1 MKNNFLKRIKT
12 EQTIIYILLFLTGIL
27 YYVPRFLME
36 GIPHYLNEDTY
47 FHLNRV
53 IGLRNVFHSPINY
66 LNFAHNGPMVN
77 IFYPW
82 LTMYPMYLLYRLC
95 GSYVLGYKLFYMSLS
110 VLTIFIAYFVMDR
123 ISKNKVSSFIF
134 AIIYTFSAYR
144 FINLFRRAHL
154 GESISMTALL
164 FVLLG
169 LYNISF
175 GDHKSWGSLTVGM
188 ALIAYSHNLF
198 LVTTSGII
206 IFFLLISFWFWN
218 DKTPRLISFAK
229 AAFTAIAFSAASFI
243 PILQYMKTNQLYT
256 PGGSGEG
263 LQDTAYPIWTII
275 DKSIRN
281 QPVSYAPGFLVAAA
295 LVSLIMF
302 YLTNLLKKGTSERN
316 SGIDCFAAAGM
327 IIFLS
332 ASNLLPWK
340 FIGDH
345 TPLYI
350 IQFVWRLNAH
360 STIFILAAF
369 SFYLPRFLRT
379 KKIEAMVSALII
391 LLSLFLH
398 FSAILTLH
406 KEENTR
412 IFEAEISSGDAITFD
427 YAALQA
433 KEYRNLHG
441 YAMDDVLLE
450 GIPVG
455 TDISYSKDGTTY
467 TALINTPSDGKS
479 LLLVDIPV
487 FRYANQICMLNGEP
501 TNTVMS
507 ERGGIMLKIPSGEM
521 NQITISC
528 RHTGLTYFS
537 WIFSLAAGILF
548 LCFHIF
554 KPGNNSRKNPFAA
567 VDL

>member
-1 MKNNFLKRIKT
+1 MKK
-12 EQTIIYILLFLTGIL
+12 
-27 YYVPRFLME
+27 YVCPDR
-36 GIPHYLNEDTY
+36 
-47 FHLNRV
+47 
-53 IGLRNVFHSPINY
+53 
-66 LNFAHNGPMVN
+66 
-77 IFYPW
+77 
-82 LTMYPMYLLYRLC
+82 
-95 GSYVLGYKLFYMSLS
+95 SLS
-110 VLTIFIAYFVMDR
+110 GK
-123 ISKNKVSSFIF
+123 KNKILSQQI
-134 AIIYTFSAYR
+134 
-144 FINLFRRAHL
+144 H
-154 GESISMTALL
+154 
-164 FVLLG
+164 
-169 LYNISF
+169 
-175 GDHKSWGSLTVGM
+175 
-188 ALIAYSHNLF
+188 
-198 LVTTSGII
+198 
-206 IFFLLISFWFWN
+206 
-218 DKTPRLISFAK
+218 DK
-229 AAFTAIAFSAASFI
+229 
-243 PILQYMKTNQLYT
+243 
-256 PGGSGEG
+256 
-263 LQDTAYPIWTII
+263 
-275 DKSIRN
+275 
-281 QPVSYAPGFLVAAA
+281 FLVAAA

-302 YLTNLLKKGTSERN
+302 YLTNLLKKGISERN
-316 SGIDCFAAAGM
+316 RGVDCFAAAGM

-479 LLLVDIPV
+479 LLSVDIPV

>member
-1 MKNNFLKRIKT
+1 MKNDVLQRIKSKT
-12 EQTIIYILLFLTGIL
+12 TIIYILLFITGIL

-47 FHLNRV
+47 FHMNRV
-53 IGLRNVFHSPINY
+53 IGLQNVFHSPINY

-95 GSYVLGYKLFYMSLS
+95 GSYVLGYKLFYMILS

-134 AIIYTFSAYR
+134 AIVYTFSAYR

-175 GDHKSWGSLTVGM
+175 GDHKNWGALAVGM

-198 LVTTSGII
+198 LVTTSGIV

-218 DKTPRLISFAK
+218 DKCSRLISFAK
-229 AAFTAIAFSAASFI
+229 AAFTAIALSAASFI

-263 LQDTAYPIWTII
+263 LQNTAFPLWSII
-275 DKSIRN
+275 EKSIRN
-281 QPVSYAPGFLVAAA
+281 RPVSYAPGFLVVAA
-295 LVSLIMF
+295 LGFLILF
-302 YLTNLLKKGTSERN
+302 YLANILKKGTFEKN
-316 SGIDCFAAAGM
+316 TGIDCLAASGF
-327 IIFLS
+327 IIFLA

-360 STIFILAAF
+360 STIFILTAF
-369 SFYLPRFLRT
+369 SFYLPRFLRSA
-379 KKIEAMVSALII
+379 KIEATVSALII
-391 LLSLFLH
+391 VLSLFLH

-450 GIPVG
+450 GTPVSA
-455 TDISYSKDGTTY
+455 DISYSKDGTTY
-467 TALINTPSDGKS
+467 TALINTPSDEKS
-479 LLLVDIPV
+479 LLSVDIPV
-487 FRYANQICMLNGEP
+487 FRYANQIFLLNGEP
-501 TNTVMS
+501 TDTVMS
-507 ERGGIMLKIPSGEM
+507 ERGGILFQIPSGEK
-521 NQITISC
+521 NTITISC
-528 RHTGLTYFS
+528 RHTGLTYIS
-537 WIFSLAAGILF
+537 WLFSLAAGILF
-548 LCFHIF
+548 LL
-554 KPGNNSRKNPFAA
+554 SYRQTRR
-567 VDL
+567 